1 MKIEHVYISSFLGIQ
16 ALDIQTSTP
25 ITLIC
30 GPNGAGKSSCR
41 DGIKLALTAD
51 LGRVSLKKDA
61 GQLVRT
67 GDSQAICEVRDAD
80 GDAWAVTITAA
91 GKIADSQKGRQ
102 TDTTLPY
109 VLDAQR
115 FAQLDA
121 TERRA
126 FLFGLMGVKL
136 DGAAVAAKLAERGC
150 DAAKAARIAPM
161 LRAGF
166 PAAADD
172 AKAQA
177 TAAKGA
183 WRAIT
188 GETYGAVKAASWKAP
203 AVEFSPQ
210 AMEAAQRSLA
220 AVDAAIAQA
229 QGNLGAL
236 ESIGKTVADAREKVG
251 TLKETA
257 AQLVRRQVKLQH
269 DEKALKEAQDA
280 LDNAA
285 AKAGSAPRVGL
296 VHDLARSV
304 DALMQLGAVDRDSVV
319 GMDALQALDDYE
331 TEHGSLNAA
340 VGDTVAQ
347 GRLPALTQ
355 ARDLMASA
363 VRNSMRDVKASEE
376 AASQVQLLEQQIAA
390 AGKADTA
397 AIDIA
402 RQHLATAQ
410 AERKACTEAIDKLRT
425 AKAAAE
431 VAALKTT
438 RAAEHH
444 ADVEGWDAIAQAL
457 APDGIPAE
465 LLSAALGPINARLAQ
480 SAADAQ
486 WPEVVIGADMAITYG
501 GRQYILI
508 SESEQWRADAM
519 LAEAIASQSSWRLL
533 LLDRFDCLDLQGRSD
548 LIAWLDVL
556 ADAGEVDS
564 VFLFGTLKAE
574 PTGLPASIGTHW
586 IDSGMAAQPLKEA
599 A

>member
-1 MKIEHVYISSFLGIQ
+1 MKIDHLFVQSFLGV
-16 ALDIQTSTP
+16 ALVDVDTP
-25 ITLIC
+25 QPLQLFC
-30 GPNGAGKSSCR
+30 GANGAGKSSLR
-41 DGIKLALTAD
+41 DAIALALTAD
-51 LGRVSLKKDA
+51 LGRVSLKKEA
-61 GQLVRT
+61 GQLVRE
-67 GDSQAICEVRDAD
+67 GDSQAICEVRDVD
-80 GDAWAVTITAA
+80 GDTWAVTITAA
-91 GKIADSQKGRQ
+91 GKIIDSMKGRQ
-102 TDTTLPY
+102 PEPVLPY

-115 FAQLDA
+115 FASLDA

-166 PAAADD
+166 PAAAEDS
-172 AKAQA
+172 KAQA

-183 WRAIT
+183 WRAVT
-188 GETYGAVKAASWKAP
+188 GETYGAVKAATWKAP
-203 AVEFSPQ
+203 AVAFSQ
-210 AMEAAQRSLA
+210 QNLDAALKSLA
-220 AVDAAIAQA
+220 AVDTGIAAAQ
-229 QGNLGAL
+229 QSLGAL
-236 ESIGKTVADAREKVG
+236 ESVAKTVAEAKAKLAG
-251 TLKETA
+251 LKDTA

-280 LDNAA
+280 LDSAT
-285 AKAGSAPRVGL
+285 AKAGNAPRVGL

-304 DALMQLGAVDRDSVV
+304 DALLQLSGVDRDSVV
-319 GMDALQALDDYE
+319 GVDAVQALDDYE
-331 TEHGSLNAA
+331 MQHGSLNAA
-340 VGDTVAQ
+340 VGDKTALERV
-347 GRLPALTQ
+347 PVLTQ
-355 ARDLMASA
+355 ARDLLASA
-363 VRNSMRDVKASEE
+363 VRNSMRDVKASED

-390 AGKADTA
+390 AGQADTA

-402 RQHLATAQ
+402 RKQLATAQ
-410 AERKACTEAIDKLRT
+410 AEGKACTEAVDKLRA

-431 VAALKTT
+431 GAMQKTAQAAK
-438 RAAEHH
+438 HH
-444 ADVEGWDAIAQAL
+444 ADVDGWDAIGQAL

-465 LLSAALGPINARLAQ
+465 MLAAALGPINARLAQ

-501 GRQYILI
+501 GRQYSLI

-519 LAEAIASQSSWRLL
+519 VAEAIASQSNWRLL

-548 LIAWLDVL
+548 LIAWMDVL

-574 PTGLPASIGTHW
+574 PTGLPVSIGTHW